1 MFAKLQEV
9 ILTELLDLVRSLDL
23 VRVAARL
30 NRVGINDAEIPKN
43 AQTCAV
49 PLVPLISEFAIV
61 VGEVGRDVVKDH
73 GESFDYGHVSGVF
86 VHRSVT
92 ENRVLR

>member
-1 MFAKLQEV
+1 MLAKLQEV
-9 ILTELLDLVRSLDL
+9 IFTELLNLVRSLDL

-30 NRVGINDAEIPKN
+30 NCVGVNDAEIPED

-61 VGEVGRDVVKDH
+61 VGEVGRDVVEDH
-73 GESFDYGHVSGVF
+73 GESFDYGHVTGVF
-86 VHRSVT
+86 VHWSVT

>member
-1 MFAKLQEV
+1 MLAKLQEV
-9 ILTELLDLVRSLDL
+9 IFTELLNLVRSLDL

-30 NRVGINDAEIPKN
+30 NCVGVNDAEIPKD

-61 VGEVGRDVVKDH
+61 VGEVGRDVVEDH
-73 GESFDYGHVSGVF
+73 GESLDYGHVTGVF

>member
-1 MFAKLQEV
+1 MLSKLQEM
-9 ILTELLDLVRSLDL
+9 IFSELLHLVRSLDL

-30 NRVGINDAEIPKN
+30 NCVGVNDAKIPED

-49 PLVPLISEFAIV
+49 PLVPLVSKFAIV
-61 VGEVGRDVVKDH
+61 VGEVGRDVVEDH
-73 GESFDYGHVSGVF
+73 GEAFDYGHVSGVL

-92 ENRVLR
+92 EN